1 MIDVQN
7 GKYSFASELSKAK
20 ASAPWAALHISSAHA
35 ICGLS
40 EINHHMKH
48 TREKKINY
56 ICSLIEGC
64 PKKGKFTKI
73 QKNLANEKNSIHFFV
88 ACNKLWFNGSNTC
101 QS

>member
-64 PKKGKFTKI
+64 PKKGKFTFIGKGT
-73 QKNLANEKNSIHFFV
+73 KKV
-88 ACNKLWFNGSNTC
+88 P
-101 QS
+101 

>member
-64 PKKGKFTKI
+64 PKKGKFTKRGSLQFLVI
-73 QKNLANEKNSIHFFV
+73 FIFIIIMQLKLDEKNSE
-88 ACNKLWFNGSNTC
+88 
-101 QS
+101 

>member
-40 EINHHMKH
+40 ENQSPHE
-48 TREKKINY
+48 TY
-56 ICSLIEGC
+56 
-64 PKKGKFTKI
+64 KGK
-73 QKNLANEKNSIHFFV
+73 E
-88 ACNKLWFNGSNTC
+88 NKLYLQSN
-101 QS
+101 

>member
-64 PKKGKFTKI
+64 PKKGKFTPLIHNYINESMNIVIKI
-73 QKNLANEKNSIHFFV
+73 VRKCTK
-88 ACNKLWFNGSNTC
+88 KK
-101 QS
+101 

>member
-64 PKKGKFTKI
+64 PKKGKFTNRKVYHNNNI
-73 QKNLANEKNSIHFFV
+73 NRPI
-88 ACNKLWFNGSNTC
+88 
-101 QS
+101 

>member
-20 ASAPWAALHISSAHA
+20 TSALGAALHISPAYA

-40 EINHHMKH
+40 EINHHIKH
-48 TREKKINY
+48 TREKKIYY

-64 PKKGKFTKI
+64 PKKGKFTPSSLLSMKPF
-73 QKNLANEKNSIHFFV
+73 K
-88 ACNKLWFNGSNTC
+88 
-101 QS
+101 

>member
-20 ASAPWAALHISSAHA
+20 ASAPWAALHISSAYA

-40 EINHHMKH
+40 EINRHMKH

-56 ICSLIEGC
+56 ICSLIKGC
-64 PKKGKFTKI
+64 PKKGKFTSI
-73 QKNLANEKNSIHFFV
+73 FNSICTTRLI
-88 ACNKLWFNGSNTC
+88 AMLLIS
-101 QS
+101 

>member
-20 ASAPWAALHISSAHA
+20 TSALGAALHISPAYA

-40 EINHHMKH
+40 EINHHIKH
-48 TREKKINY
+48 TREKKIYY

-64 PKKGKFTKI
+64 PKKGKFTFIGK
-73 QKNLANEKNSIHFFV
+73 
-88 ACNKLWFNGSNTC
+88 GTNTL
-101 QS
+101 

>member
-20 ASAPWAALHISSAHA
+20 ASAPWAALYISSAHA

-64 PKKGKFTKI
+64 PKKGKFTVPVYL
-73 QKNLANEKNSIHFFV
+73 QEYQHNRNVCHSRY
-88 ACNKLWFNGSNTC
+88 
-101 QS
+101 

>member
-64 PKKGKFTKI
+64 PKKGKFTFIGKGTI
-73 QKNLANEKNSIHFFV
+73 LRIGFLSEIHYI
-88 ACNKLWFNGSNTC
+88 CIT
-101 QS
+101 

>member
-20 ASAPWAALHISSAHA
+20 ASAPWAALHISSAHAPWAALHISSAHA

-64 PKKGKFTKI
+64 PKKGKFT
-73 QKNLANEKNSIHFFV
+73 V
-88 ACNKLWFNGSNTC
+88 AHCK
-101 QS
+101 